1 MVSSGFPTSLM
12 PSGSPLMPSHFRC
25 LWSDQ
30 ESRAPRTTAMV
41 RVANAEFQHP
51 SDADKL
57 LCPTF
62 FSVHYGLLHF
72 TLCQPLAP
80 VCYIV
85 CIQGTFLPFLVFS
98 RGVTTPLSPLSGWME
113 TPLEKCCLYPFWLL
127 CRHAH
132 QVTHFSHAYDMTCS
146 NTEHSLLTA

>member
-1 MVSSGFPTSLM
+1 M

-80 VCYIV
+80 VCYII